1 MQSIAGRIT
10 FDLNC
15 EPVRFLRDRDP
26 KLSSLIDLVG
36 PVSLDLRGTPY
47 SALARSIVGQQI
59 SGTAAASIWRRL
71 EDRCGAVTP
80 ERVSSMDDEVLR
92 AVGISRPKVV
102 YLRDL
107 TRRVISRELDLDALP
122 GMSEEDLVRSL
133 TAVHGI
139 GVWTAQMFMI
149 FCLGRLDVFA
159 PKDLGLRAGIKW
171 LYSLPEMPGEK
182 ESSRRAEAWRPYRT
196 VASLYLWQAVTRRL
210 SALQD
215 PSETS
220 TSSTRL

>member
-1 MQSIAGRIT
+1 MQNAPERIV
-10 FDLNC
+10 FDLDS
-15 EPVRFLRDRDP
+15 EPVTYLRARDP
-26 KLSSLIDLVG
+26 RLSDLIQLVG

-47 SALARSIVGQQI
+47 CALVRSIVGQQI
-59 SGTAAASIWRRL
+59 SGTAAASIWRKL
-71 EDRCGAVTP
+71 EDHCGAVTP
-80 ERVSSMDDEVLR
+80 ERVSSLDDRELR
-92 AVGISRPKVV
+92 AAGLSRPKVA

-122 GMSEEDLVRSL
+122 AMSDEDLIKSL

-159 PKDLGLRAGIKW
+159 PKDLGLKAAIKW
-171 LYSLPEMPGEK
+171 LYGLPEMPGEK
-182 ESSRRAEAWRPYRT
+182 KAMELAEAWRPYRS

-210 SALQD
+210 TASQD
-215 PSETS
+215 PPQASRDS
-220 TSSTRL
+220 